1 MMGFTAK
8 IEPLADASFYPD
20 GVTVGMPA
28 VTIRHDD
35 GPWTTAAYTS
45 IDAMHR
51 LPVFAQFEIDGV
63 RIVLA
68 ESVTNGATHKADGSR
83 DEWTRPAM
91 AYAGE
96 ADLLT
101 FGRQIGGGKTLTY
114 ILPKPVSKPAVPRPY
129 DTAPF
134 PDPPP
139 HASPQRDRSFI
150 PAPRHSHRLGDAG
163 LERCTEEA
171 RQVQGRAQVESLCRI
186 PDLPGHHR
194 PV

>member
-1 MMGFTAK
+1 MG
-8 IEPLADASFYPD
+8 SRW
-20 GVTVGMPA
+20 GCRA

-114 ILPKPVSKPAVPRPY
+114 ILPKPVSKPVVPRPY

-139 HASPQRDRSFI
+139 HASRQRTDPSSPPRDIAIVSAMQVWNGARKKRGKYEGAPKWKVFVASLTFPATIDRCKALWLKSQ
-150 PAPRHSHRLGDAG
+150 
-163 LERCTEEA
+163 EK
-171 RQVQGRAQVESLCRI
+171 
-186 PDLPGHHR
+186 
-194 PV
+194 